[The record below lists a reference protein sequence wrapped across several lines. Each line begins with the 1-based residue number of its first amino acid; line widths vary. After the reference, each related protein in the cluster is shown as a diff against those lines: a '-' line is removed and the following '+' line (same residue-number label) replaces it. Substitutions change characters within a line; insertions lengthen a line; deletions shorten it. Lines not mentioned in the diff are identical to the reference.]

1 MNKKGEEFLVNFFI
15 IIVLTFLLF
24 AYFVIFNQL
33 SLKTG
38 TTHDRELIAE
48 YSTHGS
54 LIFTNYLWE
63 QVIVDGK
70 EMEMNDLVAL
80 ACVNESYIG
89 ELVLKTRNYMVLAQN
104 AESLTNPASYNLKWL
119 FSIECKNGEILFAES
134 YLKMIGQ
141 GDLLET
147 VHTIDKNGD
156 LVAINKYNVL
166 GTKVW
171 FDDVQGIAATYGL
184 VADTHPGL
192 QEAWKQEHTYVSLSA
207 KLSALNTPAGPTE
220 EARNRVKA
228 EDMLYIINGVP
239 KDYLLLIISTYNEN
253 IWLGKIKITEDVKN
267 DPGKYLYNYLSPKA
281 SDHLKL
287 GTWKINHLYEMKI
300 IAKNV
305 YEHFREANPP

>member
-1 MNKKGEEFLVNFFI
+1 VNKKGEEFLVNFFI

-24 AYFVIFNQL
+24 AYSVIFNQL

-54 LIFTNYLWE
+54 LIFTNYLRE
-63 QVIVDGK
+63 QVIVDGV

-80 ACVNESYIG
+80 ACVNDSRIE

-104 AESLTNPASYNLKWL
+104 AEALTNPASYNLKWL

-156 LVAINKYNVL
+156 LVAINKYGVL

-192 QEAWKQEHTYVSLSA
+192 QEALKNSHYFDKLGTQLSVHADPGDRIRDKDLTY
-207 KLSALNTPAGPTE
+207 
-220 EARNRVKA
+220 
-228 EDMLYIINGVP
+228 MLDELP
-239 KDYLLLIISTYNEN
+239 DDYLFLIITTYNSKVMF
-253 IWLGKIKITEDVKN
+253 GKIKIDENTKTNLKN
-267 DPGKYLYNYLSPKA
+267 ILRNWFLPDGQGKLKVWQYY
-281 SDHLKL
+281 HLRD
-287 GTWKINHLYEMKI
+287 MKI
-300 IAKNV
+300 IAENI
-305 YEHFREANPP
+305 YEYYKEENP